1 MNALIP
7 QTTSPP
13 QSGDFHDPSELI
25 WRVANVDRDRFL
37 ITNGKATIPAELTG
51 KFLYEAQGSED
62 FPCVGDQVEIQL
74 FNEETEGLIHR
85 LLPRK
90 TFLKRLAPGGIGR
103 DQLIAANVDF
113 AFILQA
119 CDEDFNPKR
128 LDRYLVMAGEGKVTP
143 VVLLT
148 KVDLVDEATLTQLE
162 QTVQEQTLA
171 PLLSIS
177 IKEQRGLDTL
187 FSFLVRDRVGCLLGS
202 SGVGKTTLLN
212 YLLQEERFATGALS
226 ASGEGKHTTTRRQWI
241 GLPNGAFLID
251 TPGMRELGI
260 GAAEEGLI
268 LSFEK
273 IQDLSSGCRFTD
285 CRHEQEPG
293 CQVRDAVSSGKLSQE
308 RYESFLKLQRES
320 QHHQRTLVERRER
333 DRAFGKMVRT
343 VKKQKMKF
351 KD

>member
-1 MNALIP
+1 
-7 QTTSPP
+7 
-13 QSGDFHDPSELI
+13 
-25 WRVANVDRDRFL
+25 
-37 ITNGKATIPAELTG
+37 
-51 KFLYEAQGSED
+51 
-62 FPCVGDQVEIQL
+62 
-74 FNEETEGLIHR
+74 
-85 LLPRK
+85 
-90 TFLKRLAPGGIGR
+90 
-103 DQLIAANVDF
+103 
-113 AFILQA
+113 
-119 CDEDFNPKR
+119 
-128 LDRYLVMAGEGKVTP
+128 
-143 VVLLT
+143 
-148 KVDLVDEATLTQLE
+148 
-162 QTVQEQTLA
+162 
-171 PLLSIS
+171 
-177 IKEQRGLDTL
+177 
-187 FSFLVRDRVGCLLGS
+187 
-202 SGVGKTTLLN
+202 VGKTTLLN